1 MIITIIIN
9 YYNKI
14 KVTIIVTII
23 INSMEQRVIL
33 DKLIV
38 TQLVNRFLVF
48 YGTRRVITVFTR
60 ARQWSLS

>member
-48 YGTRRVITVFTR
+48 YGTRRVITVFIR